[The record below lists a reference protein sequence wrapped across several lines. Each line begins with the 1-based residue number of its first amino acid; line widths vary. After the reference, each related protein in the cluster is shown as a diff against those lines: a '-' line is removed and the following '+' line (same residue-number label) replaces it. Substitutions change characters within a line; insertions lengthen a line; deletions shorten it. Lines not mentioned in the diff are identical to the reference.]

1 MKSSGRCVV
10 GELLDSCG
18 DPAPD
23 GRPVVILAGREF
35 VDAFGALLE
44 RLLAVALEH
53 QGGGTPD
60 IDLGYHGGKS
70 LAVDKRLT
78 PIIAFGANL
87 RVKVA
92 AWQRY

>member
-1 MKSSGRCVV
+1 VKSSGRCVV

-53 QGGGTPD
+53 QGGGMPD
-60 IDLGYHGGKS
+60 IDLGYHGGQTTHQPV
-70 LAVDKRLT
+70 LFTMTLNY
-78 PIIAFGANL
+78 G
-87 RVKVA
+87 
-92 AWQRY
+92 

>member
-1 MKSSGRCVV
+1 MKSSGRCAV

-60 IDLGYHGGKS
+60 VDLGYHVRNIAESGIKIAEKS
-70 LAVDKRLT
+70 LD
-78 PIIAFGANL
+78 
-87 RVKVA
+87 
-92 AWQRY
+92 